1 MLNIENSL
9 NHDIQ
14 LAESML
20 LADDNN
26 LDAMVSC
33 ELHYEDKN
41 SQYEKREEISERG
54 NDDSITKSYN

>member
-1 MLNIENSL
+1 LQISERQGDNKRGQQLLNIENSL

-41 SQYEKREEISERG
+41 S
-54 NDDSITKSYN
+54 